1 MSICYDRNVQFS
13 LKRCY
18 RFSSLSFPL
27 FFFCR
32 SSSSSSKC
40 HDKPCRDCRRYRFSF
55 FLYGSLGPLGF
66 WKLLCI
72 FLPFAPCL
80 GRGLGVSFG
89 VEIPM
94 LSGREITSLLTSAL
108 PSLLDVDPALSVSR
122 LVLSLLAVSC
132 FAPGFL
138 TPCLFT
144 NLTKYLWFCA

>member
-1 MSICYDRNVQFS
+1 MLSICYDRNVQFS

-32 SSSSSSKC
+32 SSSSSSN
-40 HDKPCRDCRRYRFSF
+40 PEGIVVVTGSLF

-72 FLPFAPCL
+72 FPPFAPCL

-89 VEIPM
+89 VEVPM

-138 TPCLFT
+138 TPCLFP
-144 NLTKYLWFCA
+144 NLSKYLWFCA